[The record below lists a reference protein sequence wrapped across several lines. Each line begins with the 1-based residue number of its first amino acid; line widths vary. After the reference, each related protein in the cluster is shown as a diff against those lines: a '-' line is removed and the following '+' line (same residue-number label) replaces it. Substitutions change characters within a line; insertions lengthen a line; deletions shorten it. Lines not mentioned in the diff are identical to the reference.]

1 MPARSS
7 LAFSHEFA
15 SLPSRRSSGSEKPR
29 IMSRRKS
36 ASPKIGHNKQP
47 PIKIPY
53 YSGTKCAARG
63 RDFKKRRWQYLN
75 GYFQTNETVN
85 CALLLTLWKLLNYER
100 RKHKFAITELFPSLF
115 RSLQSFK
122 TYRRGGYIQFK
133 NNKTKGN
140 SKSTVITSDH

>member
-7 LAFSHEFA
+7 LAFSNESA

-36 ASPKIGHNKQP
+36 ASPTIGHNKQP

-63 RDFKKRRWQYLN
+63 RDFKERQYLN
-75 GYFQTNETVN
+75 EYFQTNETVN
-85 CALLLTLWKLLNYER
+85 CALLSTLWKLLNYER

-122 TYRRGGYIQFK
+122 TYRWGGGGGDTFNLKIIK
-133 NNKTKGN
+133 RKV
-140 SKSTVITSDH
+140 TVRVL